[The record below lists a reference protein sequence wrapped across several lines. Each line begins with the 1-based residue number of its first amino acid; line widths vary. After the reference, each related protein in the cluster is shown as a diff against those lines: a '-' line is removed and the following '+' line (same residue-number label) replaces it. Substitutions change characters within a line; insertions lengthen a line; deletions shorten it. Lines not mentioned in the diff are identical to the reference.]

1 MTRNLDGTLNGDL
14 SDNISVS
21 ISGSLSYYPS
31 SSINENE
38 TVYDLLPVVVNR
50 PPIIT
55 TTIGN
60 ASTPQIK
67 PYASIDL
74 SGTFAYRYSDDTIK
88 VKLGSTFT
96 LKINAEQ
103 PKVFNVE
110 NGIPKIISSSVG
122 LDYVWRKDG
131 EIVLSQN
138 IASLQSN
145 IIVSG
150 STLTFQNIQPEHAGA
165 YVCEISN
172 DIGTI
177 VSETSTIEV
186 LNLDIDSFFY
196 KNLVQNPYGKNGT
209 DNWESINN
217 DFSTKFLSETP
228 TQEFLKPYNTN
239 LYGYTMDM
247 MHPRPYQINMGVEQ
261 GFDMTKD
268 LLNKGSYFTRTRY
281 SYVKKGG
288 SFLVRA
294 YQDIDLTDIE
304 PLIKGGV
311 WGVDG
316 VRAIFSCYIGNGVD
330 KFVPTAPF
338 VGETIAI
345 PPNYYRLDKP
355 RISKENFRLAGPTFG
370 PKDHVYVTV
379 EEFDNETKLSSRVL
393 SEDGTTYNT
402 NTISL
407 SDPWFK
413 RMGKYA
419 GQVYIPSATEG
430 NEIDTVL
437 FVADE
442 LMADEQTRFTNGQY
456 VEFNKVILNTL
467 NPKTTKVR
475 ITINFETK
483 EPNPTQPW
491 PNMFLNDPYWLDASD
506 EPLQFVRERP
516 YIYST
521 FRMMDNDW
529 NNYISN
535 IMKVRSGKEYKDVV
549 PLESDPRG
557 MVTALNFVLLPV
569 LSNSTE
575 SDYFTKQTLAVN
587 NTKES
592 KIITG
597 LAAEPNNFSNPY
609 SGRG

>member
-1 MTRNLDGTLNGDL
+1 
-14 SDNISVS
+14 
-21 ISGSLSYYPS
+21 
-31 SSINENE
+31 
-38 TVYDLLPVVVNR
+38 
-50 PPIIT
+50 
-55 TTIGN
+55 
-60 ASTPQIK
+60 
-67 PYASIDL
+67 
-74 SGTFAYRYSDDTIK
+74 
-88 VKLGSTFT
+88 
-96 LKINAEQ
+96 
-103 PKVFNVE
+103 
-110 NGIPKIISSSVG
+110 
-122 LDYVWRKDG
+122 
-131 EIVLSQN
+131 
-138 IASLQSN
+138 
-145 IIVSG
+145 
-150 STLTFQNIQPEHAGA
+150 
-165 YVCEISN
+165 
-172 DIGTI
+172 
-177 VSETSTIEV
+177 
-186 LNLDIDSFFY
+186 
-196 KNLVQNPYGKNGT
+196 
-209 DNWESINN
+209 
-217 DFSTKFLSETP
+217 
-228 TQEFLKPYNTN
+228 
-239 LYGYTMDM
+239 M
-247 MHPRPYQINMGVEQ
+247 MHPRPYQINVGVEQ

-311 WGVDG
+311 WGVEG
-316 VRAIFSCYIGNGVD
+316 VRAIFSCYIGNGID
-330 KFVPTAPF
+330 KFIPTQPF
-338 VGETIAI
+338 VGVSSVS
-345 PPNYYRLDKP
+345 PVYHRLDKP
-355 RISKENFRLAGPTFG
+355 RISKENFRLVGPTFG

-393 SEDGTTYNT
+393 LDDGTTYNT

-419 GQVYIPSATEG
+419 GQVYIPSVTEG

-442 LMADEQTRFTNGQY
+442 LMADEKTRFTNGQY
-456 VEFNKVILNTL
+456 VEFNKLTLDAL

-483 EPNPTQPW
+483 EPNPTQAW
-491 PNMFLNDPYWLDASD
+491 PNIFLNDPYWLEASD

-516 YIYST
+516 YVYST

-535 IMKVRSGKEYKDVV
+535 ILKTSSGKDYRDAV

-557 MVTALNFVLLPV
+557 MVTALNFMLLPV
-569 LSNSTE
+569 LSNKTE

-609 SGRG
+609 AGRG